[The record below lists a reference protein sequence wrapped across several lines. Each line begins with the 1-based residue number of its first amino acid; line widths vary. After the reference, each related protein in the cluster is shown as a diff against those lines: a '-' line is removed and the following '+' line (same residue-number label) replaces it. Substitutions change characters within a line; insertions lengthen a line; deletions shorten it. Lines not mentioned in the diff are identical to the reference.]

1 MTTLR
6 ILNLNIWNYNAPWT
20 ERRARIVELIQDTE
34 PDMVALQEI
43 RYHDWLPHPSHQADQ
58 IMAGLSGYNSIW
70 HPAHYWAPGHG
81 DNQGQTCWE
90 GLAILSRFPIVDQA
104 LVRLTRDPGDP
115 RDAHQRL
122 VLGAQI
128 QTPAGPF
135 WLFDTHYPLSA
146 DARER
151 VAVETHR
158 FVRQTAGDLP
168 FVLAGDF
175 NALPTDLPIRFLSG
189 QAEIDGQTGTLVDAW
204 LATHGP
210 HVTWRT
216 EPGYTFPAWGPAR
229 RIDYLWVPASIKIE
243 SIAVVGSVPNRETVS
258 PSDHCGLL
266 AVLEL

>member
-1 MTTLR
+1 MPQLR
-6 ILNLNIWNYNAPWT
+6 ILNLNIWNYNVPWP
-20 ERRARIVELIQDTE
+20 ERCARIIELVKDTE
-34 PDMVALQEI
+34 PDLVTLQEI
-43 RYHDWLPHPSHQADQ
+43 RYHDWLPYPSHQADQ
-58 IMAGLSGYNSIW
+58 ILGGLTGYNSIW
-70 HPAHYWAPGHG
+70 HPAHYWAPGRG

-90 GLAILSRFPIVDQA
+90 GLAILSHTPIVDQA
-104 LVRLTRDPGDP
+104 LVRLTRDPNDP
-115 RDAHQRL
+115 RDVHQRL

-128 QTPAGPF
+128 HTPAGPF

-146 DARER
+146 DARAR

-204 LATHGP
+204 HATHP
-210 HVTWRT
+210 T

-229 RIDYLWVPASIKIE
+229 RIDYLWTPATVQIE
-243 SIAVVGSVPNRETVS
+243 SITVAGSVPNRETIS

-266 AVLEL
+266 AVVAF